1 MNKVRVPE
9 PPKTYARR
17 AKAVHVDVSE
27 AHKVEQTGVR
37 ATPIMSERGLIGA
50 ISAVG
55 LVDQPGTIWRH
66 RRARATIEILFLTFP

>member
-27 AHKVEQTGVR
+27 AHKVEEQTGVR
-37 ATPIMSERGLIGA
+37 TTPITSERGLIGP
-50 ISAVG
+50 ISAVD
-55 LVDQPGTIWRH
+55 LVDQSGTI
-66 RRARATIEILFLTFP
+66 